1 MSNPISSIFSGSPA
15 LDKASLEKT
24 KRKALERPQD
34 GQSEPAKA
42 PSAAA
47 VAAKD
52 DQLVLSEIAQR
63 AMAEPGFDRAKVE
76 SIKQAIKDGS
86 YPMNS
91 RRIAE
96 SFAAMEKLIG

>member
-24 KRKALERPQD
+24 KRKGLERAPD
-34 GQSEPAKA
+34 GQPDPTKAASATPA
-42 PSAAA
+42 
-47 VAAKD
+47 AAKD
-52 DQLVLSEIAQR
+52 DQLVLSEVAQR

-76 SIKQAIKDGS
+76 AIKQAIQDGS

-96 SFAAMEKLIG
+96 SFVAMEKLIG